1 MMNRTMHLNHSA
13 AMSVHSV
20 RAQAIFAF
28 DAARFFGALRFYF
41 YYFFAFLYPSERKP
55 VS

>member
-20 RAQAIFAF
+20 HAQAIFAF

-41 YYFFAFLYPSERKP
+41 YYFYFPLFAERKL